1 MKYYFENGYNENKGI
16 DELMESLPG
25 TLCLISCLLSSFY
38 QNIILPIVFP
48 HSYTMG
54 STYIIPACVIICKRK
69 CVSTNIHFLMSPE
82 RVDHLIASA
91 IDMNN

>member
-1 MKYYFENGYNENKGI
+1 MSH
-16 DELMESLPG
+16 EL
-25 TLCLISCLLSSFY
+25 SFI
-38 QNIILPIVFP
+38 IILSEYHPTNRLP